1 VGSSIA
7 VATATS
13 QSGDV
18 SSTGLSLTATTIP
31 TTLPRIISP
40 NGGIPPQPN
49 NSTLIQLG
57 FTYGLNYPF
66 VVNSSEAVAQIFS
79 YLPPGVTYGLNIDQ
93 SEMVMQYLQPYNTI
107 STLGYITTLAMAYIP
122 AQMVDPLS
130 LLLLNPNSALYT
142 NPNPSVRTLMSM
154 INPSIPVLAGSSVG
168 GGTSLNSATAAGA
181 SPTSPNSQ
189 GAPDDANSSSP
200 VVGKSVG
207 IGVAAVAGAALYG
220 AAMFFVARRY
230 KRKRANHTRS
240 SSVLS
245 GGGNRR
251 PGEVSALMSGG
262 VGAGYRSTGRN
273 SGGSGSTNSSSSGG
287 TQVTGRTYISPPVM
301 AENSLGW
308 N

>member
-1 VGSSIA
+1 M
-7 VATATS
+7 ATS
-13 QSGDV
+13 TSQPGDV
-18 SSTGLSLTATTIP
+18 SSDSSSSTATTIP

-40 NGGIPPQPN
+40 NGGIPSQPD

-79 YLPPGVTYGLNIDQ
+79 YLPPGVAYGLNIDQ

-154 INPSIPVLAGSSVG
+154 INPAIPVLAGSSVA
-168 GGTSLNSATAAGA
+168 GGTSPNSATTAGA
-181 SPTSPNSQ
+181 SPTSANNQ

-200 VVGKSVG
+200 VIGKSVG
-207 IGVAAVAGAALYG
+207 IGFAAVAGAAIYG
-220 AAMFFVARRY
+220 AAMFLVARRY
-230 KRKRANHTRS
+230 KRKKASHTRA

-245 GGGNRR
+245 GGNRR

-273 SGGSGSTNSSSSGG
+273 SGGSGSTDSGSSRG
-287 TQVTGRTYISPPVM
+287 TQVSGRTYISPPVM

>member
-7 VATATS
+7 VATSTS
-13 QSGDV
+13 QPSDI
-18 SSTGLSLTATTIP
+18 SSDSPSSTATTIP

-40 NGGIPPQPN
+40 NGGIPSQPN

-66 VVNSSEAVAQIFS
+66 VVNSSEAVAQIFT
-79 YLPPGVTYGLNIDQ
+79 YLPPGVAYGLSIDQ

-122 AQMVDPLS
+122 AQMVDQLS

-154 INPSIPVLAGSSVG
+154 INPAIPVLAGSSVS
-168 GGTSLNSATAAGA
+168 GGTSLNSATASGS
-181 SPTSPNSQ
+181 SPTSVNNQ

-207 IGVAAVAGAALYG
+207 IGVAAVAGAAIYG

-230 KRKRANHTRS
+230 KRKKASHTRT

-245 GGGNRR
+245 GGNRR
-251 PGEVSALMSGG
+251 PGEVSGLMSGG

-273 SGGSGSTNSSSSGG
+273 SGGSGSTDSGSSRG
-287 TQVTGRTYISPPVM
+287 TQVSGRTYISPPVM

>member
-1 VGSSIA
+1 M
-7 VATATS
+7 ATATS
-13 QSGDV
+13 QSGDA
-18 SSTGLSLTATTIP
+18 SSTGLSSTATTIP

-40 NGGIPPQPN
+40 NGGIPAQPN

-66 VVNSSEAVAQIFS
+66 VVNSSEAVNQIFS
-79 YLPPGVTYGLNIDQ
+79 YLPPGVADGLNIDQ

-168 GGTSLNSATAAGA
+168 GGTSMNSATAAGA

-189 GAPDDANSSSP
+189 GAPDEANSSSP
-200 VVGKSVG
+200 VVGKAVG
-207 IGVAAVAGAALYG
+207 VGLAAVAGAALYG
-220 AAMFFVARRY
+220 AAMFYVAKRY
-230 KRKRANHTRS
+230 KRKKASHTRS

-245 GGGNRR
+245 GGNRR

-273 SGGSGSTNSSSSGG
+273 SGGSGSTNSGSSGG